1 MRGPCGNRG
10 THLLV
15 LKILH
20 FLATQTFRNVLTEV
34 SNPNFIVISLRN
46 VRNYLFNSVSNVQQ
60 RSVLAAKRRLVT
72 LVFWFPNVEYRKLA
86 IEGPP
91 WIFKKCVD
99 RLSIVI
105 FPILLIFEYSS
116 SLHFSNWQ
124 DAARLAQGRSHTR
137 WRKLSGR
144 SCSEGKPSYLT
155 KVLDARVLSYQSTR
169 CSQPKPKMLA
179 SQRR

>member
-15 LKILH
+15 SKILH

-72 LVFWFPNVEYRKLA
+72 FVFWFPNVEYRKLA

-124 DAARLAQGRSHTR
+124 DAARLAQGRSHVHSLAESFR
-137 WRKLSGR
+137 
-144 SCSEGKPSYLT
+144 E
-155 KVLDARVLSYQSTR
+155 VLLKRQTELSYQSTR
-169 CSQPKPKMLA
+169 CSSPILPKYSMLSA
-179 SQRR
+179 KT